1 MQRQKGTR
9 GRVRPWFASLGQGGR
24 RMRRLL
30 IAAAA
35 GLTLVAGPLTTPA
48 LARPDQADAV
58 EVYERDVFEIVGS
71 TLRNPDAATD
81 PQAPLF
87 TNTGV
92 ALGTT
97 WGAWSAASAGST
109 ARTNGARTDVRLSLT
124 GLIPGGLYSVF
135 WGTLQPDS
143 EHPGC
148 PDVERTLPLDA
159 ARPDAGAG
167 PNAFVV
173 GAGGTVEYRG
183 QAGARLL
190 DAGQVFFT
198 VVYHFS
204 GRTAYPFPNLG
215 EQQTQGE
222 NCRSSFG
229 EDAMRHLV
237 ILQKW

>member
-148 PDVERTLPLDA
+148 P
-159 ARPDAGAG
+159 
-167 PNAFVV
+167 NAFVV

>member
-1 MQRQKGTR
+1 MS
-9 GRVRPWFASLGQGGR
+9 GRARATLRLGV
-24 RMRRLL
+24 
-30 IAAAA
+30 AVAA
-35 GLTLVAGPLTTPA
+35 GLALVAGPLTTPA
-48 LARPDQADAV
+48 QARPDQADAV
-58 EVYERDVFEIVGS
+58 QAYHRDVFEVVGS

-81 PQAPLF
+81 PAKPLF
-87 TNTGV
+87 TNAGV
-92 ALGTT
+92 ALDVT
-97 WGAWSAASAGST
+97 WGAWSAASATST

-148 PDVERTLPLDA
+148 PGVERTLPLDA
-159 ARPDAGAG
+159 AHPDAAAPA

-173 GAGGTVEYRG
+173 GADGAAEFRG
-183 QAGARLL
+183 QAEARLL

-198 VVYHFS
+198 VVYHFV

-222 NCRSSFG
+222 HCRSSFG
-229 EDAMRHLV
+229 EDAMRHLLV
-237 ILQKW
+237 LQKW